1 MSDDDDASLVDAAR
15 QGSEAAF
22 AALVDRYHPR
32 AVRLASQFVRSAAS
46 AEDAVQ
52 DAWLATIA
60 GLGSFEGRSSFK
72 TWFFSIV
79 ANCARKRASKEA
91 RAVPM
96 GVIDSETETPSVSP
110 ERFATTGRWPGHWSS
125 PPAPWG
131 EAELITLER
140 EVQSALRSAVDA
152 LTGGQREVF
161 TLRDVL
167 GLSSSQA
174 CAMLEITET
183 HQRVLLH
190 RARSR
195 VRAALEAVLGWSP

>member
-1 MSDDDDASLVDAAR
+1 MSEDEDDSLVDAAR

-22 AALVDRYHPR
+22 AALVDRYHSR

-46 AEDAVQ
+46 AEDAAQ
-52 DAWLATIA
+52 DAWLAAIA
-60 GLGSFEGRSSFK
+60 GLASFEGRSSFK

-79 ANCARKRASKEA
+79 ANCARKRAAKEA
-91 RAVPM
+91 RAVPVEM
-96 GVIDSETETPSVSP
+96 IEPDADAPSVP
-110 ERFATTGRWPGHWSS
+110 AEMFATAGRWPGHWAS
-125 PPAPWG
+125 PPTPWG
-131 EAELITLER
+131 EAEIITMER
-140 EVQSALRSAVDA
+140 EVKSTLNAALEA

-167 GLSSSQA
+167 GLSSREAS
-174 CAMLEITET
+174 AMLDITET

-195 VRAALEAVLGWSP
+195 VRAALEAVLGWSA